1 MTYGDVLHFTDIGMD
16 GTVTDILFNTSGEPI
31 AVTFLM
37 DDQTFM
43 TVELTDLQCQRHTL
57 H

>member
-1 MTYGDVLHFTDIGMD
+1 MTYGDRMHFLDMGME
-16 GTVTDILFNTSGEPI
+16 GVIADILFDTSGEPI

-37 DDQTFM
+37 DDHTFM
-43 TVELTDLQCQRHTL
+43 TVELTDLECQRHTL

>member
-1 MTYGDVLHFTDIGMD
+1 MTYGDRMYFPDMGMD
-16 GTVTDILFNTSGEPI
+16 GVIADILFDTSGEAI

-43 TVELTDLQCQRHTL
+43 TVELTDLECQRHTL